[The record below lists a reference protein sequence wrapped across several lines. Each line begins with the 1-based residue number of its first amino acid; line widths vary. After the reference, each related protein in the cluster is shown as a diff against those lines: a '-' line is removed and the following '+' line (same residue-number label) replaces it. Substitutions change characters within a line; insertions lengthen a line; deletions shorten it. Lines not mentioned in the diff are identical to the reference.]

1 MATNFLINGS
11 EFSDNF
17 IPRQIFTSGNLFMWG
32 ANGGNPGNVGYDGT
46 SYGSG
51 CLGDGQQYGGSYT
64 SPIQVVDKGNNWKQ
78 VEAGRLVSC
87 GIKTDGTLWT
97 WGRNQY
103 GQLGD
108 NTTADKSSPV
118 QIYGGG
124 TNWKQV
130 SRGAFHMAAIKTDG
144 TLWNWGKGERGQ
156 LGEMAAYPGPD
167 RSSPIQTSRGGTNWR
182 FVSCGQYTTMAIKSD
197 GTLWGWGSGGDGSL
211 GLAGPPGPSTFSP
224 VQTSVGGTNW
234 KTISA
239 GSGFGYGLKT
249 DNSLWV
255 WGGNSSGQLGD
266 NTTTARYT
274 AVQMPGNETTWKL
287 IQTGNY
293 RISAAIKTD
302 GTLWTWGLNFYGA
315 LGDGTTTTRSSP
327 VQTVAGGNNWKMV
340 SVGSYQNMAAI
351 KTDGTLW
358 TWGRGG
364 GNGDGTSTS
373 RSSPVQIYGGGTNW
387 KHISVG
393 NSHSGGIIDIS

>member
-46 SYGSG
+46 SFGSG

-78 VEAGRLVSC
+78 VEAGRLTSC

-130 SRGAFHMAAIKTDG
+130 SKGHWHMAAVKTDGTLWSWGRNEYGYLGNNQGFGGSSTSSPVQTSVAGTNWKVVSCGRYTSMAIKTDG
-144 TLWNWGKGERGQ
+144 TLW
-156 LGEMAAYPGPD
+156 
-167 RSSPIQTSRGGTNWR
+167 
-182 FVSCGQYTTMAIKSD
+182 
-197 GTLWGWGSGGDGSL
+197 GWGLAAFSGL
-211 GLAGPPGPSTFSP
+211 GLSGPPNYVYTP
-224 VQTSVGGTNW
+224 VQTSVGGSNWKIITCGVYYGSAIKTDGTLWMWGYGNGSLGFGDATVRSTPVQLGVETNW
-234 KTISA
+234 KQVSR
-239 GSGFGYGLKT
+239 
-249 DNSLWV
+249 
-255 WGGNSSGQLGD
+255 GD
-266 NTTTARYT
+266 YNAA
-274 AVQMPGNETTWKL
+274 AV
-287 IQTGNY
+287 
-293 RISAAIKTD
+293 KTD
-302 GTLWTWGLNFYGA
+302 GTLWTWGNNDNGTC
-315 LGDGTTTTRSSP
+315 GDGTTTYRSSP
-327 VQTVAGGNNWKMV
+327 VQTIAGGNNWKMV
-340 SVGSYQNMAAI
+340 SVGIVLNMAAI

-358 TWGRGG
+358 TWGKGL
-364 GNGDGTSTS
+364 GNGDGTSTD